1 MDAKLIEELRQKY
14 SKNPPE
20 GMTSN
25 LIKNMTDS
33 DLLDMHYFLTEDD
46 DLDDD
51 EFEEGFYIDFFY
63 SIVCFLCPLLCGL
76 FLSRLR
82 RMSNFPII

>member
-25 LIKNMTDS
+25 LVKNMTDS

-51 EFEEGFYIDFFY
+51 EFEEGFYIDFFL

-76 FLSRLR
+76 FLSRVR

>member
-25 LIKNMTDS
+25 LVKNMTDS

-51 EFEEGFYIDFFY
+51 EFEEGFYIDFFS

-76 FLSRLR
+76 FLSRVR

>member
-25 LIKNMTDS
+25 LVKNMTDS
-33 DLLDMHYFLTEDD
+33 DLLDMLGYDKEIVEDARNAAFN
-46 DLDDD
+46 
-51 EFEEGFYIDFFY
+51 FENKGIWDA
-63 SIVCFLCPLLCGL
+63 L
-76 FLSRLR
+76 
-82 RMSNFPII
+82 

>member
-1 MDAKLIEELRQKY
+1 MPLCLIFLPVCIILNLLTDKEEFNHGCKAIEELRQKY

-25 LIKNMTDS
+25 LVKNMTDS

-51 EFEEGFYIDFFY
+51 EFEEGFYIDFF
-63 SIVCFLCPLLCGL
+63 
-76 FLSRLR
+76 
-82 RMSNFPII
+82 